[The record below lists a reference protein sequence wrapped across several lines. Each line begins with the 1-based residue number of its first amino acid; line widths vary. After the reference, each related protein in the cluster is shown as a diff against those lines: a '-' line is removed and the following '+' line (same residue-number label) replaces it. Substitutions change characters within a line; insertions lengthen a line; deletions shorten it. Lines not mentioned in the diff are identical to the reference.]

1 MIRIKHPDKKNALSI
16 LKSAEREMDYTLKL
30 QISEESA
37 FNIIRNIYECF
48 RMLGDARLISKGFA
62 SQDHVEQIKE
72 LESVSVKTDR
82 PVKLIDTLRRLRH
95 NINYYGYVPSKAEAE
110 DAISIAKACFNPLLE
125 AIKKDLKY

>member
-1 MIRIKHPDKKNALSI
+1 MDFTLSLDI
-16 LKSAEREMDYTLKL
+16 N
-30 QISEESA
+30 ESSGST
-37 FNIIRNIYECF
+37 IVRNIYECF